1 MPTPFSLKW
10 ITMHLSFALTAVLSF
25 SILIAAVIA
34 IVRYRNI
41 RKEYYPFIYLIWIGS
56 LNEIISF
63 FLLMNHHYNIVN
75 GIIYGLCESLLL
87 LWYFKNLGVFNG
99 KRFLLYFLVFLFVGI
114 WFLDSFLSKDFG
126 TRFNSYFSIAYS
138 FPIVLLSIT
147 AINRLLFQEKEI
159 IKNPA
164 FLICIAMVIY
174 FTYKVVVEMFWLYG
188 LKESPTFRLN
198 VIAILMLINFFCNLI
213 YALAILCMGKKQAF
227 TLQF

>member
-1 MPTPFSLKW
+1 MHFS
-10 ITMHLSFALTAVLSF
+10 FPLTVTLSF

-34 IVRYRNI
+34 IIRYKNI
-41 RKEYYPFIYLIWIGS
+41 RKEYYPFIYLIWVGS

-63 FLLMNHHYNIVN
+63 ILVINHHFNIIN
-75 GIIYGLCESLLL
+75 GIIYGLFESLLL

-99 KRFLLYFLVFLFVGI
+99 KRLLLYFLIILFSGI
-114 WFLDSFLSKDFG
+114 WVFDSFLSKDFG
-126 TRFNSYFSIAYS
+126 ERFNSYFSIAYS

-198 VIAILMLINFFCNLI
+198 VFAILMLINFFCNLI
-213 YALAILCMGKKQAF
+213 YALAILWMRNKQAF